1 MANINFY
8 GDINLKNNQLKE
20 FKVYNVAGGGSGNP
34 GGEGQLV
41 YDTTGNVLQYHVG
54 GGTWVTLQASS
65 GAGTVTSV
73 GLTMPAAFT
82 VTNSPITTAG
92 TLAVTGAGTTSQYI
106 RGDGTLATFPAIP
119 QGDITSVLGGA
130 GITVTNSTGPSP
142 SVAVDYLGSDNV
154 ILASANGT
162 AIAVAAGDRVLLSD
176 TSDSGNAKYVNISQL
191 TAAVGGGTVTSVSA
205 STAGNALDVAVTNAT
220 TTPALGF
227 TWAGAA
233 SQYVDGAGD
242 LTTFPTIPSG
252 AFTVDAPNGTGTMTI
267 SSGDTFDF
275 DNSFYGGVNIEKVPA
290 SDQLLLG
297 MDISSM
303 ITVGAISPLD
313 YIAIQDASQSN
324 NSYRV
329 LVSTLTGSLS
339 WTLAADAGTNQTI
352 TNGNTATFEGGANG
366 IISTNSSATDT
377 LTITHALQSQSDTVS
392 TLTPGSGGT
401 FTAIDSVSRNA
412 TGHVTALNTK
422 TVTMPTS
429 PTVYSGWLL
438 TGDSGTSANV
448 TAGSTATY
456 QGGTGITT
464 TSNGFILD
472 IANDGVLTNVAG
484 TGIGVSGATGN
495 VTISNTGV
503 TSLIAGSNIGVSAAT
518 GAVTVSYT
526 GGTGT
531 MSSFVL
537 AGDTGS
543 NQTIS
548 NGNTLSILGSV
559 GIDTAASATDDLTI
573 TLDLNELPTTG
584 TWTDSADTFAVVD
597 GTANARIKSTD
608 IDLGNFG
615 TSMNNT
621 AGTSQKITNL
631 APGTAGTDGVNVN
644 QLNAAVIGLLEFKG
658 GFNANTGAIDGAAT
672 NLTVGAA
679 RVAIAV
685 GDFYVCTTAGNFFG
699 NAATPLTPGDQV
711 IATEAAVAGASV
723 ESDFVIVQSDTDL
736 ATATTVG
743 LASFPTAGGLVV
755 STGAVSMATVGGAGS
770 VGSASQSLSMTTN
783 DKGIVTAKSA
793 QSIQIGAGQVTNF
806 CTEVEDCVNAGFFYQ
821 VTFGNTSDLNYT
833 ISHGFNTTDVM
844 CQIYEVS
851 SGDTIYAEVERTS
864 ATAVTV
870 RTNTVPGTNA
880 WRILVTNVSA

>member
-8 GDINLKNNQLKE
+8 GDINLKNNILKE

-41 YDTTGNVLQYHVG
+41 YDTTGNVLQYHIG

-82 VTNSPITTAG
+82 VSNSPITTAG
-92 TLAVTGAGTTSQYI
+92 TLAVTGAGSTSQYI

-154 ILASANGT
+154 VLAAASGT
-162 AIAVAAGDRVLLSD
+162 AITVVAGDRVLLSD
-176 TSDSGNAKYVNISQL
+176 TSDSGNAKFVNISQL
-191 TAAVGGGTVTSVSA
+191 TTAIGGGTVTSVGLAAPSA
-205 STAGNALDVAVTNAT
+205 FTVSGSPVTGSGT
-220 TTPALGF
+220 LTL
-227 TWAGAA
+227 AGAGST
-233 SQYVDGAGD
+233 SQYIDGTGA
-242 LTTFPTIPSG
+242 LQTFPTIPSG
-252 AFTVDAPNGTGTMTI
+252 AFTVTAPNGLGTMTI

-275 DNSFYGGVNIEKVPA
+275 ENTFYGGVYMEKVPA
-290 SDQLLLG
+290 SDQLLVG

-303 ITVGAISPLD
+303 VTVGAISSLD
-313 YIAIQDASQSN
+313 YIAIQDSSQAN

-329 LVSTLTGSLS
+329 LVGTLFNAIS
-339 WTLAADAGTNQTI
+339 WTLAGDSGTSQTI
-352 TNGNTATFEGGANG
+352 TNGNTASFEGGANG
-366 IISTNSSATDT
+366 IISTAASATDT
-377 LTITHALQSQSDTVS
+377 LTITHATQTQSDTSS
-392 TLTPGSGGT
+392 TSSPGSAGT
-401 FTAIDSVSRNA
+401 FTAVDSVTRNS

-422 TVTMPTS
+422 TITMPTV
-429 PTVYSGWLL
+429 PAAYSGWLL
-438 TGDSGTSANV
+438 TGDAGTNANI
-448 TAGSTATY
+448 TAGATVDI
-456 QGGTGITT
+456 QGGTGIS
-464 TSNGFILD
+464 TSANGFILD
-472 IANDGVLTNVAG
+472 ITNDGVLSNIAG

-503 TSLIAGSNIGVSAAT
+503 TSIIAGSNIGVSSAT

-537 AGDTGS
+537 AGDSGA

-658 GFNANTGAIDGAAT
+658 GFNASTGVIDGGAT

-711 IATEAAVAGASV
+711 IATETAVAGASV

-770 VGSASQSLSMTTN
+770 VGSASQSLSVTTN

-793 QSIQIGAGQVTNF
+793 QSIQIGASQVTNF
-806 CTEVEDCVNAGFFYQ
+806 CAEVESCVNAGFFYQ

-870 RTNTVPGTNA
+870 RSNTAPGTNA

>member
-41 YDTTGNVLQYHVG
+41 YDTTGNVLQYHIG

-82 VTNSPITTAG
+82 VSNSPITTAG
-92 TLAVTGAGTTSQYI
+92 TLAVTGAGSTAQYI

-142 SVAVDYLGSDNV
+142 SVAVDYLGADNV
-154 ILASANGT
+154 VLAAASGT
-162 AIAVAAGDRVLLSD
+162 AITVVAGDRVLLSD
-176 TSDSGNAKYVNISQL
+176 TSDSGNAKFVNISQL
-191 TAAVGGGTVTSVSA
+191 TTAIGGGTVTSVGLAAPSA
-205 STAGNALDVAVTNAT
+205 FTVSGSPVTGSGT
-220 TTPALGF
+220 LTL
-227 TWAGAA
+227 AGAGSS
-233 SQYVDGAGD
+233 SQYIDGTGA
-242 LTTFPTIPSG
+242 LQTFPAIPSG
-252 AFTVDAPNGTGTMTI
+252 SFTVDAPNGLGTMTI

-275 DNSFYGGVNIEKVPA
+275 ENTFYGGVYMEKVPA
-290 SDQLLLG
+290 SDQIKIG

-303 ITVGAISPLD
+303 TTVGAISSLD
-313 YIAIQDASQSN
+313 YFAIQDSSQAN

-329 LVSTLTGSLS
+329 LVGTLFNAIN
-339 WTLAADAGTNQTI
+339 WTLAGDSGTSQTI
-352 TNGNTATFEGGANG
+352 TNGNTASFEGGANG
-366 IISTNSSATDT
+366 IISTAASATDT

-392 TLTPGSGGT
+392 TSSPGSAGT
-401 FTAIDSVSRNA
+401 FTAVDSVTRNS

-422 TVTMPTS
+422 TITMPTV
-429 PTVYSGWLL
+429 PAAYSGWLL
-438 TGDSGTSANV
+438 TGDAGTNANI
-448 TAGSTATY
+448 TAGATVDI
-456 QGGTGITT
+456 QGGTGIS
-464 TSNGFILD
+464 TSANGFILD
-472 IANDGVLTNVAG
+472 ISNDGVLSNIAG

-503 TSLIAGSNIGVSAAT
+503 TSIIAGSNIGVSSAT

-531 MSSFVL
+531 MSSFIL
-537 AGDTGS
+537 AGDSGA

-573 TLDLNELPTTG
+573 TLDLNELPTTA
-584 TWTDSADTFAVVD
+584 TWTDSSDTFAVVD

-644 QLNAAVIGLLEFKG
+644 QLNAAVVGLLEFKG
-658 GFNANTGAIDGAAT
+658 GFNASTGVIDGGAT

-685 GDFYVCTTAGNFFG
+685 GDFYVVTTAGNFFG

-711 IATEAAVAGASV
+711 IATEAAAAGASV
-723 ESDFVIVQSDTDL
+723 ESDFVVVQSDTDL

-743 LASFPTAGGLVV
+743 LANFPTAGGLVV

-770 VGSASQSLSMTTN
+770 VGSASQSLSVTTN

-793 QSIQIGAGQVTNF
+793 QSIQIGASQVTNF
-806 CTEVEDCVNAGFFYQ
+806 CTEVESCVNAGFFYQ
-821 VTFGNTSDLNYT
+821 VTFGNNSDLNYT

-870 RTNTVPGTNA
+870 RSNTAPGTNA

>member
-8 GDINLKNNQLKE
+8 GDIDLKNNQLKE

-82 VTNSPITTAG
+82 VANSPITTAG
-92 TLAVTGAGTTSQYI
+92 VLAVTGAGSTAQYI
-106 RGDGTLATFPAIP
+106 RGDGTLATFPTIP

-142 SVAVDYLGSDNV
+142 SVAVDYLGADNV
-154 ILASANGT
+154 VLAAASGT
-162 AIAVAAGDRVLLSD
+162 AITVASGDRLLLSD

-191 TAAVGGGTVTSVSA
+191 TAAVGGGTVTSVGLAAPSA
-205 STAGNALDVAVTNAT
+205 FSVSGSPVTGSGT
-220 TTPALGF
+220 LTF
-227 TWAGAA
+227 AGAGTT
-233 SQYVDGAGD
+233 SQYIDGTGA
-242 LTTFPTIPSG
+242 LQTFPTIPSG

-275 DNSFYGGVNIEKVPA
+275 EKTFYGGVYMEKVPA
-290 SDQLLLG
+290 SDQLKVGL
-297 MDISSM
+297 DIQSL
-303 ITVGAISPLD
+303 ITVAAITPTD
-313 YIAIQDASQSN
+313 FIAIQDSSQVN
-324 NSYRV
+324 NTYKV
-329 LVSTLTGSLS
+329 LVSTLLGTLN
-339 WTLAADAGTNQTI
+339 WTLAGDSGTNQII
-352 TNGNTATFEGGANG
+352 TNGNTASFEGGANG
-366 IISTNSSATDT
+366 IISTAASATDT
-377 LTITHALQSQSDTVS
+377 LTITHKLQSQANTAS
-392 TLTPGSGGT
+392 TSTPGSGGT
-401 FTAIDSVSRNA
+401 FTAIDNVTTNS
-412 TGHVTALNTK
+412 TGHVTDFNLK
-422 TVTMPTS
+422 TITMPTS

-438 TGDSGTSANV
+438 TGDSGTSANI
-448 TAGSTATY
+448 TAGATVDI
-456 QGGTGITT
+456 QGGTGIST

-472 IANDGVLTNVAG
+472 IVNDGVLTNVAG

-503 TSLIAGSNIGVSAAT
+503 TSIVAGSNISVSSGT
-518 GAVTVSYT
+518 GAVTVAYT
-526 GGTGT
+526 GGTGS

-537 AGDTGS
+537 AGDSGS

-573 TLDLNELPTTG
+573 TLDLNELPTTA

-615 TSMNNT
+615 TSMQNT
-621 AGTSQKITNL
+621 AGTNQKITNL

-644 QLNAAVIGLLEFKG
+644 QLNAAVVGLLEFKG
-658 GFNANTGAIDGAAT
+658 GFNATSGAIDGGAT

-679 RVAIAV
+679 RVAISV

-699 NAATPLTPGDQV
+699 NAATPLTVGDQV
-711 IATEAAVAGASV
+711 IATAAAVAGASV
-723 ESDFVIVQSDTDL
+723 ESNFVIVQSDTDL

-755 STGAVSMATVGGAGS
+755 TTGAVSMATIGGAGS
-770 VGSASQSLSMTTN
+770 VGSASQSLTVTTD
-783 DKGIVTAKSA
+783 DKGRVTSKSA

-806 CTEVEDCVNAGFFYQ
+806 CAEVEACVDAGFFYQ

-851 SGDTIYAEVERTS
+851 TGDTLYAEVERTS
-864 ATAVTV
+864 VSAVTV
-870 RTNTVPGTNA
+870 RSNTAPGNNA

>member
-82 VTNSPITTAG
+82 VSNSPVTTAG
-92 TLAVTGAGTTSQYI
+92 TLAVTGAGSTAQYI
-106 RGDGTLATFPAIP
+106 RGDGTLATFPTIP
-119 QGDITSVLGGA
+119 QGDVTSVLGGA

-142 SVAVDYLGSDNV
+142 SVAVDYLGADNV
-154 ILASANGT
+154 VLAAASGT
-162 AIAVAAGDRVLLSD
+162 AITVVAGDKVLLSD
-176 TSDSGNAKYVNISQL
+176 TSDSGNAKFVNISQL
-191 TAAVGGGTVTSVSA
+191 TTAIGGGTVTSVGLAAPSA
-205 STAGNALDVAVTNAT
+205 FTVSGSPVTGSGT
-220 TTPALGF
+220 LTL
-227 TWAGAA
+227 AGAGSV
-233 SQYVDGAGD
+233 SQYIDGTGA
-242 LTTFPTIPSG
+242 LQTFPTIPSG
-252 AFTVDAPNGTGTMTI
+252 SFTVDAPNGLGTMTI

-275 DNSFYGGVNIEKVPA
+275 ENTFYGGVYMEKVPA
-290 SDQLLLG
+290 SDQIQIG

-303 ITVGAISPLD
+303 TTVGAISSLD
-313 YIAIQDASQSN
+313 YFAIQDSSQAN

-329 LVSTLTGSLS
+329 LVSTLFNAIN
-339 WTLAADAGTNQTI
+339 WTLAGDSGTSQTI
-352 TNGNTATFEGGANG
+352 TNGNTASFEGGANG
-366 IISTNSSATDT
+366 IISTAASATDT
-377 LTITHALQSQSDTVS
+377 LTITHATQAQSDTSS
-392 TLTPGSGGT
+392 TSSPGSAGT
-401 FTAIDSVSRNA
+401 FTAVDSVTRNS

-422 TVTMPTS
+422 TITMPTV
-429 PTVYSGWLL
+429 PAAYSGWLL
-438 TGDSGTSANV
+438 TGDAGTNANI
-448 TAGSTATY
+448 TAGATVDI
-456 QGGTGITT
+456 QGGTGIS
-464 TSNGFILD
+464 TSANGFILD
-472 IANDGVLTNVAG
+472 ISNDGVLSNIAG

-503 TSLIAGSNIGVSAAT
+503 TSIIAGSNIGVSSAT

-531 MSSFVL
+531 MSSFTL
-537 AGDTGS
+537 AGDSGA

-548 NGNTLSILGSV
+548 DGNTLSILGSV

-573 TLDLNELPTTG
+573 ILDLNELPTTA

-597 GTANARIKSTD
+597 GGANARIKSTD

-615 TSMNNT
+615 TSMQNT

-644 QLNAAVIGLLEFKG
+644 QLNAAVVGLLEFKG
-658 GFNANTGAIDGAAT
+658 GFNATSGAIDGGAT

-699 NAATPLTPGDQV
+699 NAATPLTVGDQV

-723 ESDFVIVQSDTDL
+723 ESDFVVVQSDTDL

-755 STGAVSMATVGGAGS
+755 STGAVSMATVGGAGA
-770 VGSASQSLSMTTN
+770 VGSASESLTVTTN
-783 DKGIVTAKSA
+783 DKGIVTSKSA
-793 QSIQIGAGQVTNF
+793 QSIQIGASQVTNF
-806 CTEVEDCVNAGFFYQ
+806 CAEVESCVNVGFFYQ

-870 RTNTVPGTNA
+870 RSNTAPGTNA